1 MARLTVHMDANSVP
15 PVASDPKSSLMRRT
29 YRNVSSYPSELPNQ
43 VRCAILFLICLFLP
57 QRGDASITGF
67 LSPSTLSG
75 YPRDVHGGGGGGVI
89 PGTSMYATGPGSSN
103 PYYQVR

>member
-75 YPRDVHGGGGGGVI
+75 YPRDVHGGGAVSFRERLCTPPDREAAI
-89 PGTSMYATGPGSSN
+89 PII
-103 PYYQVR
+103 R